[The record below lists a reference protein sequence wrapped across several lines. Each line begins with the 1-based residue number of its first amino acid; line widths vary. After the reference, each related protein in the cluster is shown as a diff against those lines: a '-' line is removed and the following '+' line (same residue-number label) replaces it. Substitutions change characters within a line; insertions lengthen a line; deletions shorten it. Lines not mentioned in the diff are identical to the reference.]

1 MFQNFARFKITSAA
15 FLASLALVLSGWLWA
30 YFSLRSLPSPYILR
44 FVSNLGVTQ
53 LGDLQDLSAFGV
65 VAVISVLLNFIL
77 AFELETKSKF
87 LAKLLT
93 FSTLTFAAL
102 IFIGFAAIINAN

>member
-1 MFQNFARFKITSAA
+1 MFQKISRFKITSAA

-30 YFSLRSLPSPYILR
+30 YFSLSSLPPPYILR
-44 FVSNLGVTQ
+44 FVGNVGVTQ
-53 LGDLQDLSAFGV
+53 LGDFWDLSAAGA
-65 VAVISVLLNFIL
+65 VAVTAVLLNFIL
-77 AFELETKSKF
+77 AFELETKAKF

-102 IFIGFAAIINAN
+102 IFIGFAAIISVN

>member
-1 MFQNFARFKITSAA
+1 MIQKFIRFKITSAA
-15 FLASLALVLSGWLWA
+15 FFTSLALVLSGWLWA
-30 YFSLRSLPSPYILR
+30 YFSLRNLPSPYILR

-53 LGDLQDLSAFGV
+53 LGDLKDLSAAGA
-65 VAVISVLLNFIL
+65 VATISVLLNFIL
-77 AFELETKSKF
+77 AFELETKTKF

-102 IFIGFAAIINAN
+102 IFIGFASIINAN

>member
-1 MFQNFARFKITSAA
+1 MKKFIRFKITSAA
-15 FLASLALVLSGWLWA
+15 FFASLALVLGGWLWA
-30 YFSLRSLPSPYILR
+30 YFSLSRLPTPYILR
-44 FVSNLGVTQ
+44 FVSNVGVTQ
-53 LGDLQDLSAFGV
+53 LGDLRDLSAFGA

-77 AFELETKSKF
+77 AFELETKAKF

-102 IFIGFAAIINAN
+102 IFIGFAAIISVN